1 MARKPKQPRRTGLP
15 SKGEILEFVRNA
27 RVVPGKREI
36 TRAFSVKGSDRAA
49 LKQLLIEM
57 ADEGLLTG
65 NRKGFKQPGTLP
77 PVTVLNIVARDD
89 DGELVGEP
97 AVWDAEEGDRPRVL
111 ILADRRGRSGGEG
124 TLGQG
129 DRILA
134 RLTRLDEVDVAG
146 YRYEAQPIKCLPKEK
161 VRQLGIFRA
170 HAKGGGVIDPVD
182 RKEMR
187 EWRVNAGDEG
197 GAANGDLVRFDL
209 ARAGRMGVPQA
220 RIVESLGNPQDQRK
234 ISLIAVHAHG
244 IPDEFPPGVLAE
256 VETLEP
262 PKLAGRTDLR
272 ALGLLTI
279 DPVDARDH
287 DDAVHATPDA
297 DPRNPGGFIVHVAI
311 ADVRGCARAPASTA
325 KRKRAATPSISP
337 TASCRCCRSASQTT
351 SAPCASTKSD
361 RALLCA

>member
-1 MARKPKQPRRTGLP
+1 VARKPTQPGRTGLP

-49 LKQLLIEM
+49 LKLLLNEM

-65 NRKGFKQPGTLP
+65 NRKGFKQPGALP
-77 PVTVLNIVARDD
+77 PVAVLNIVARDD
-89 DGELVGEP
+89 DGELIGEP
-97 AVWDAEEGDRPRVL
+97 AEWDAEEGDRPRVL
-111 ILADRRGRSGGEG
+111 VLADRRGRIASGGA
-124 TLGQG
+124 LGQG

-134 RLTRLDEVDVAG
+134 RLTRLEDVDVSG
-146 YRYEAQPIKCLPKEK
+146 YRYEAEPIKRLPKEK

-170 HAKGGGVIDPVD
+170 HAKGGGGVIAPVD

-197 GAANGDLVRFDL
+197 GAGNGDLVRFDL
-209 ARAGRMGVPQA
+209 ARAGRMGIPQA

-234 ISLIAVHAHG
+234 TSLIAVHAHS

-256 VETLEP
+256 VETLEA

-287 DDAVHATPDA
+287 DDAVHAAPDT

-311 ADVRGCARAPASTA
+311 ADVAHYVRPGSRLDREAQTRGNSVYFPDRVVPMLPE
-325 KRKRAATPSISP
+325 RISN
-337 TASCRCCRSASQTT
+337 
-351 SAPCASTKSD
+351 D
-361 RALLCA
+361 LCSLREH